1 MNILQHIN
9 SHFYGTLKATF
20 CPLIIVLFFVIL
32 PFCGRSSGVEFV
44 DKPKGT
50 ILNLFKDQKIH
61 FKEGVEFSFELQLLK
76 SEQFGQIVIFD
87 GEKSSFSFAYIN
99 PDNGKS
105 GLFVFNSLAHK
116 TRYIEIP
123 ADPESMSGNTW
134 IPVRI
139 HFYFVTDQVKLSINN
154 QIYTL
159 QNAGLKGESKANFI
173 FGTNKK
179 SIIDVPHMII
189 RNIGVKDD
197 RGKIDYF
204 FPLNESSGTIVHEAK
219 RKIEGQVLNNK
230 WAICSQYYWKLVAE
244 LDANAASGITINPDH
259 NEIVIVD
266 STQLIRYNY
275 IKGSFLSS
283 KMNVTKPITGHSGE
297 AFYNVKDDK
306 IYFYNLTKKG
316 AGIQPFLA
324 EISGRGK
331 FIKSN
336 GVDFDNPLHHHANVY
351 FPEHNKYIIFGGY
364 GNFRYSKTFYQ
375 FDLDSSRLIPI
386 DLKGD
391 RINPR
396 MHTVA
401 GISDSAKEEFYLFGG
416 VGNEIGRQELGK
428 EFYIDL
434 YRLNLKENTSKRLWS
449 IDVALQDLFIPTRG
463 LIYKPEE
470 ECLYALCLK
479 RTSSEYY
486 LYRIG
491 EKDGSFRIV
500 SSPIKTVGNSIKAT
514 AYLFFVQKTN
524 KFYAVTRSSVD
535 NSDKAGITIYSL
547 NAPPITYEALVDS
560 NTAPGMTK
568 ERKLLSPLI
577 FTVILLLAA
586 GFMSFL
592 VYRYLNAGK
601 LVAEDNDN
609 PAETINNLTTN
620 SVYLFGEFK
629 VFDRKGFD
637 ISYRFSA
644 KIRQAFILILLYLD
658 QKKGISTEVLS
669 TALWPDR
676 SPSSAKNIRGVTI
689 NNLRSILTD
698 IDHIELVCE
707 FNHWKFI
714 YTEGFYCDYLSALAL
729 SKRILTSEIT
739 DLEISRQF
747 INILDKG
754 TLLPSFVYYDWFDKQ
769 KISNEELFNQAI
781 EKMLPYF
788 YSKKFYKETNQL
800 ADILFSIDNLSQIAL
815 SYKTKALKKLGKYDL
830 AQAALVRYQTKY
842 KELYG
847 TEN

>member
-9 SHFYGTLKATF
+9 SDFYGTLKATF

-61 FKEGVEFSFELQLLK
+61 FKEGVELSFELQLLK

-123 ADPESMSGNTW
+123 ADPGLMPGNTW

-139 HFYFVTDQVKLSINN
+139 HFDFVEDQVKLSVNN

-159 QNAGLKGESKANFI
+159 QDAGLKGESKANFI

-197 RGKIDYF
+197 KGKIDYF
-204 FPLNESSGTIVHEAK
+204 FPLNESAGTIVHEAK
-219 RKIEGQVLNNK
+219 GKIEGQVLNNK

-244 LDANAASGITINPDH
+244 LDANAASGVTIDPDH

-266 STQLIRYNY
+266 STRLIRCNY
-275 IKGSFLSS
+275 IKGSFTSG
-283 KMNVTKPITGHSGE
+283 KMNVVKPITGHSGE
-297 AFYNVKDDK
+297 AFYDVKNDK

-316 AGIQPFLA
+316 AAIQPFLA

-331 FIKSN
+331 LIKLD
-336 GVDFDNPLHHHANVY
+336 GIDFDNPLHHHANVY
-351 FPEHNKYIIFGGY
+351 FAEYNKYIIFGGY
-364 GNFRYSKTFYQ
+364 GNFRYSNTFYQ
-375 FDLDSSRLIPI
+375 LDTDSSRLIPI
-386 DLKGD
+386 DMKGD

-401 GISDSAKEEFYLFGG
+401 GISDSVRQEFYLLGG

-434 YRLNLKENTSKRLWS
+434 YKINLKENNSKRLWS
-449 IDVALQDLFIPTRG
+449 IDVAPQDLFIPTRG
-463 LIYKPEE
+463 LIYKSEE

-514 AYLFFVQKTN
+514 AYLFFDRKTSR
-524 KFYAVTRSSVD
+524 FYAVTRSSVD

-547 NAPPITYEALVDS
+547 NTPPVTYEALVGS
-560 NTAPGMTK
+560 NIGPGTAK
-568 ERKLLSPLI
+568 KWKLLSPLI
-577 FTVILLLAA
+577 TVILFLA
-586 GFMSFL
+586 GIVSFL
-592 VYRYLNAGK
+592 GYRYLNARK
-601 LVAEDNDN
+601 PVAKDNDN
-609 PAETINNLTTN
+609 PAEARNNPTTN

-644 KIRQAFILILLYLD
+644 KIRQVFILILLYPD
-658 QKKGISTEVLS
+658 QEKGISTEALS
-669 TALWPDR
+669 TALWSDR

-689 NNLRSILTD
+689 NNLRSVLTD
-698 IDHIELVCE
+698 IDHIELVYE
-707 FNHWKFI
+707 HNHWKFI
-714 YTEGFYCDYLSALAL
+714 YGEQFYCDYLSALAL
-729 SKRILTSEIT
+729 SKRILTSEMT
-739 DLEISRQF
+739 DLETSRQF
-747 INILDKG
+747 ISILSKG
-754 TLLPSFVYYDWFDKQ
+754 ALLPSFVYYDWFDKQ

-788 YSKKFYKETNQL
+788 YSKKLYKETNQL

-830 AQAALVRYQTKY
+830 AHAALVRYQTKY